1 MALATSA
8 FLALAAQCAPAVDP
22 VTLHRLASHESALN
36 PYAIA
41 VVGKTLPRQTQS
53 LDEALVIA
61 NRLANE
67 GASFSVG
74 LGQINSQHFKADDPK
89 ELTSM
94 FEPCRNLQLT
104 EFYLQD
110 CYSRALDVAPHP
122 QAALRKA
129 LSCYYSGNFTRGFKA
144 EAEFGNTSYVERV
157 LAQADRPYVP
167 APDDSALPPPALTAP
182 TTAPPQP
189 TYERW
194 DVLHQFPRF
203 NAAPPPA
210 PTQPQTQPQE
220 ETPEDAQAT
229 DRIRI

>member
-8 FLALAAQCAPAVDP
+8 FLALAAQCAPAVAP
-22 VTLHRLASHESALN
+22 ATLLRLASHESSLN

-41 VVGKTLPRQTQS
+41 VVGRALPRQPQS
-53 LDEALVIA
+53 LDEALAIA

-74 LGQINSQHFKADDPK
+74 LGQINSQHFKADDPQ
-89 ELTSM
+89 ELTSL

-104 EFYLQD
+104 QFHLQD
-110 CYSRALDVAPHP
+110 CYARALEVAPAP

-129 LSCYYSGNFTRGFKA
+129 LSCYYSGNFTRGFKP
-144 EAEFGNTSYVERV
+144 EAEYGNTSYVERV
-157 LAQADRPYVP
+157 LAQADRPFVP
-167 APDDSALPPPALTAP
+167 APDESALPPPTPTA
-182 TTAPPQP
+182 APPQP

-194 DVLHQFPRF
+194 DVLRQFPRF

-210 PTQPQTQPQE
+210 PIQPQPQE
-220 ETPEDAQAT
+220 ETLENAQAT
-229 DRIRI
+229 DRIRM

>member
-1 MALATSA
+1 MALATGA

-22 VTLHRLASHESALN
+22 VTLLRLTSHESALN

-41 VVGKTLPRQTQS
+41 VVGQSLPRQPQS
-53 LDEALVIA
+53 LDEALAIA

-89 ELTSM
+89 ALTSL

-110 CYSRALDVAPHP
+110 CYSRALDLAPDP
-122 QAALRKA
+122 QMALRKA
-129 LSCYYSGNFTRGFKA
+129 LSCYYSGNFTRGFKP

-157 LAQADRPYVP
+157 LAQADRPFVP
-167 APDDSALPPPALTAP
+167 APDDSALPPPALTGP
-182 TTAPPQP
+182 TPAPPQP
-189 TYERW
+189 SYERW
-194 DVLHQFPRF
+194 DVLRQFPRF
-203 NAAPPPA
+203 NATPPPA
-210 PTQPQTQPQE
+210 PIHPQPQPQE
-220 ETPEDAQAT
+220 ETPEHAQAT
-229 DRIRI
+229 DRIRM

>member
-8 FLALAAQCAPAVDP
+8 FLALAAQCAPAVAP
-22 VTLHRLASHESALN
+22 ATLLRLASHESSLN

-41 VVGKTLPRQTQS
+41 VVGQALPRQPQS

-61 NRLANE
+61 NQLANE

-74 LGQINSQHFKADDPK
+74 LGQINSQHFEADDPQ
-89 ELTSM
+89 ELTSL

-104 EFYLQD
+104 EFHLQD
-110 CYSRALDVAPHP
+110 CYSRALSVTPNP

-129 LSCYYSGNFTRGFKA
+129 LSCYYSGNFTRGFKP
-144 EAEFGNTSYVERV
+144 EAAFGNTSYVERV
-157 LAQADRPYVP
+157 LAQVDGPFVP
-167 APDDSALPPPALTAP
+167 APDDSAPPSPALTAP
-182 TTAPPQP
+182 PPAPPQP
-189 TYERW
+189 SYERW

-210 PTQPQTQPQE
+210 QVQPQPQE
-220 ETPEDAQAT
+220 ETPANVQAT
-229 DRIRI
+229 DRFRM